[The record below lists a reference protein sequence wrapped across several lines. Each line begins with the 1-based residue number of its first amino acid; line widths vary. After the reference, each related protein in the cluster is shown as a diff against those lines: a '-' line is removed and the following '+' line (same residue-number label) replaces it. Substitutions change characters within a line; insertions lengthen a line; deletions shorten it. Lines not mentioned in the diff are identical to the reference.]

1 MKSRQSALE
10 IELGQLSDT
19 VAACRME
26 LDAAMMVF
34 SAACSRQDPKRMV
47 VASDAVLAAQQA
59 WLDAT
64 ASQYAIICRRL
75 YG

>member
-1 MKSRQSALE
+1 MKRPSALE
-10 IELGQLSDT
+10 TELGQLSDV

-26 LDAAMMVF
+26 LEAAMMVF
-34 SAACSRQDPKRMV
+34 SAACSRQDQKRMV
-47 VASDAVLAAQQA
+47 MTSDAVLAAQQA

-64 ASQYAIICRRL
+64 ASQYAVICRRL